1 MDLYYDETKNVW
13 SEYDDTYDITVH
25 CENESE
31 QRIVL
36 SVLKNTAIIS
46 KVKEE
51 INRQLHLPRY
61 EHETEN
67 FDDGLKYISEY
78 IDKLLK

>member
-25 CENESE
+25 CENETE
-31 QRIVL
+31 QRTVL
-36 SVLKNTAIIS
+36 SVLKNTDIIS

-51 INRQLHLPRY
+51 INHQLQLPRY

-67 FDDGLKYISEY
+67 FDYGLKYISEY